1 MRSDSNNE
9 VYTLMSKPKKKQQK
23 QNNQITILAAVFAIV
38 LVVMI
43 VALSSPREAVI
54 GEFVPPAFE
63 KSAVPGTPEVPNGLG
78 YSAPW
83 QEGMAYRFAVC
94 GNVTMDGRQALVYFT
109 NPAENKTWT
118 KLRIYD
124 ENGNI
129 LGETGLIKPG
139 EYVQYVELDKELAP
153 GTPIKLK
160 IMGYEP
166 ETYTSAGAVVLNT
179 QIGGMP

>member
-1 MRSDSNNE
+1 
-9 VYTLMSKPKKKQQK
+9 MSKPEKKQQK
-23 QNNQITILAAVFAIV
+23 QNNQVTILAAVFAIV

-43 VALSSPREAVI
+43 VALSSAPKAVT

-63 KSAVPGTPEVPNGLG
+63 KNAVAGTPEVPDGLG

-94 GNVTMDGRQALVYFT
+94 GNVLVDGKDALVYFT
-109 NPAENKTWT
+109 NPAENDTWT

-124 ENGNI
+124 ERGNI
-129 LGETGLIKPG
+129 LGETGLLIPG
-139 EYVQYVELDKELAP
+139 EYVQYVTLNKEFAP

-166 ETYTSAGAVVLNT
+166 DTYTSTGAVVLNT
-179 QIGGMP
+179 QIGGAA

>member
-1 MRSDSNNE
+1 
-9 VYTLMSKPKKKQQK
+9 MSKSKKKAPQQNKPK
-23 QNNQITILAAVFAIV
+23 QNIQVIVLAAVFAV
-38 LVVMI
+38 
-43 VALSSPREAVI
+43 AVI
-54 GEFVPPAFE
+54 IMIAALLAPKEAERGNFVPPAFE
-63 KSAVPGTPEVPNGLG
+63 RSAVTGNPEVPEGLG
-78 YSAPW
+78 YSAPF

-109 NPAENKTWT
+109 NPAENETWT

-124 ENGNI
+124 ENGNV

-166 ETYTSAGAVVLNT
+166 DTYLSAGSVVLNT
-179 QIGGMP
+179 QIGGAA